1 MGRWFELPADLI
13 QIIEDC
19 LLLYVDKVR
28 IRAICMGWNSHL
40 PKIPNQTEMQFPLL
54 LQALDNNKDAS
65 HALFNPIKKKLYLLN
80 LPEAQGKLFK
90 RSSHGWVVTI
100 GEKHSSKPTEMCLI
114 NPLTRVQIKLP
125 SRNKFTDVRKYR
137 ADKVDQE
144 YCVFIYGEGGELFNF
159 YSHDIINFV
168 YTDKVV
174 LSSAPSSDNCLLVA
188 IYGPSRRLACCK
200 LKDKRWRPL
209 LKNNSEG
216 IPGTQIVDII
226 FHNGKLHAL
235 NQTGQV
241 LVFENIGLGLS
252 PKVTEIARMLPFRQ
266 EALWKYL
273 VVSSD
278 GGLIMVARY
287 FHFIETNSMDTIPR
301 TYWFK
306 AFKLDSTNLSWVEV
320 KNIGDDILF
329 VGLNSSFSISSRH
342 FPEYKRNHVY
352 FTDSSLSFD
361 TFVYNNREESSDT
374 GVFNLEDGTLQ
385 SLPGFENHPKFV
397 WPPPLW
403 VNIG

>member
-1 MGRWFELPADLI
+1 MGRWSELPVDLI

-28 IRAICMGWNSHL
+28 IHSICVGWNSHL
-40 PKIPNQTEMQFPLL
+40 PKIPKQKEKQFPLL
-54 LQALDNNKDAS
+54 LQALDHNKDAS
-65 HALFNPIKKKLYLLN
+65 HALFNPIKRELYLLD

-90 RSSHGWVVTI
+90 GSSHGWVVTI
-100 GEKHSSKPTEMCLI
+100 GEKHCSKPTEMCLI
-114 NPLTRVQIKLP
+114 NPLTRAQIKLP

-144 YCVFIYGEGGELFNF
+144 YCIFFVEEGGEEFNF

-209 LKNNSEG
+209 LRLR
-216 IPGTQIVDII
+216 GTEIVDII

-235 NQTGQV
+235 NQSGQV
-241 LVFENIGLGLS
+241 LVFEDNGIS
-252 PKVTEIARMLPFRQ
+252 PNSKVTEIALPVYVDTY
-266 EALWKYL
+266 LKYL
-273 VVSSD
+273 VASSD

-287 FHFIETNSMDTIPR
+287 FHFIEINTRESIPR
-301 TYWFK
+301 TYRLR
-306 AFKLDSTNLSWVEV
+306 AFKLNSINLSWVEV

-329 VGLNSSFSISSRH
+329 VGLNSSFSISSYH
-342 FPEYKRNHVY
+342 FPEYRRNHIY
-352 FTDSSLSFD
+352 FSDSIYSFGD
-361 TFVYNNREESSDT
+361 FVYNNRQENSDT

-385 SLPGFENHPKFV
+385 SLAGFENHPKFL